1 MNELLRETLGQV
13 WRVLSQMEFCA
24 ENGHVETLKAQYLC
38 LQKQMKKLELIQEQ
52 VG

>member
-1 MNELLRETLGQV
+1 MNELERETLGQI
-13 WRVLSQMEFCA
+13 WHLSEQMA
-24 ENGHVETLKAQYLC
+24 YAAQSGYTDTLKAQYLC